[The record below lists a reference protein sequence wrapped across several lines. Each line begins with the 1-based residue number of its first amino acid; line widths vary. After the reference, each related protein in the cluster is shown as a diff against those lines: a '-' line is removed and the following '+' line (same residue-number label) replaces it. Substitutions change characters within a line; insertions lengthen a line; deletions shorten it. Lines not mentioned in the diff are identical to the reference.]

1 MSQSRRIVLTVAA
14 ALVVLAA
21 HPARALAQGW
31 KAKYPEL
38 VFAVIPA
45 ENASG
50 VSDRF
55 APMMAYLAKE
65 LGTKVTLRVAQ
76 DYAALIEGQKAG
88 QIHIGYYGPSAFA
101 RALMTGAKIE
111 AFAQDV
117 NLDGTKG
124 YYSVFYVKAQSP
136 FHNLDDLKGKNLG
149 LVDPNSSSG
158 HDVPLYALDKLGI
171 EPAKYFGRIINTGS
185 HENAVIALAQ
195 GTVDVAAN
203 WWNDAHESN
212 LLRMERKG
220 MVKSA
225 DFRIV
230 FTSDLIVNAPF
241 AMLSDLPADLKAA
254 IASAILNLATR
265 DEAAFQKATDGKA
278 KPWAPV
284 DNKAFEP
291 VLQLNKFIDNLRRK
305 RAG

>member
-1 MSQSRRIVLTVAA
+1 MAQSRRTVLTLIA
-14 ALVVLAA
+14 ALAALAGV
-21 HPARALAQGW
+21 PGQALAQSW

-55 APMMAYLAKE
+55 GPMMAYLAKE
-65 LGTKVTLRVAQ
+65 LGLKVTLRVAQ

-101 RALMTGAKIE
+101 RALMTGARIE

-124 YYSVFYVKAQSP
+124 YYSVFYVKAESP
-136 FHNLDDLKGKNLG
+136 FQKLDDLKGKNLG

-171 EPAKYFGRIINTGS
+171 QPSKFFGKILNTGS
-185 HENAVIALAQ
+185 HENAVIALSQ

-203 WWNDAHESN
+203 WWNDANESN

-225 DFRIV
+225 DYRIV
-230 FTSDLIVNAPF
+230 FTSDMIVNAPF
-241 AMLSDLPADLKAA
+241 AMLSDLPTDLKSA
-254 IASAILNLATR
+254 IASAILNIATK
-265 DEAAFQKATDGKA
+265 DETAFKKATDGKA

-284 DNKAFEP
+284 DNTAFEP
-291 VLQLNKFIDNLRRK
+291 VIQLNKFIDNLRRK